1 METDCLMGMG
11 FLLGVT
17 ETFWNWVEVVVAQ
30 LCEYTKRHCM
40 AHVKMV
46 NVTILSL
53 KLKIIFF
60 KIVYFRER
68 ARASKSTNGGEGIR
82 EREKTQGSI
91 PGP

>member
-53 KLKIIFF
+53 KLKIIFLRLF
-60 KIVYFRER
+60 ISERERER
-68 ARASKSTNGGEGIR
+68 ARAQMAGRG
-82 EREKTQGSI
+82 
-91 PGP
+91 